1 MSDATFETFR
11 QLVGATF
18 RMELGGSRHIAI
30 LLSACETTGPGESPA
45 RFSLTFKAGP
55 EAPTEQGTYALSAD
69 GFGPEPVFLV
79 PVRRLPADPAF
90 PLEYEAVFNR
100 LAG

>member
-1 MSDATFETFR
+1 MSHATFETFR
-11 QLVGATF
+11 QLVGVTF
-18 RMELGGSRHIAI
+18 RMELTSSRSIPIVLDSCEATAPGGSP
-30 LLSACETTGPGESPA
+30 AC
-45 RFSLTFKAGP
+45 FSLTFKAGP
-55 EAPTEQGTYALSAD
+55 EAPIEQGTYVLSAD

-79 PVRRLPADPAF
+79 PVRRLPVDPAL